1 MFWKFPGVVIFQGF
15 FGIWHFI
22 RYWAIT
28 CRECDIQWYLS
39 NNLCFIQ
46 KYSYLAKLLAKL
58 STHAHFGNRHFLAD
72 WEYNLSVGYEKSILW
87 CLLSIFGPLL
97 ATQFIRLLIFCG
109 KKNLK
114 KAFGI
119 CLPIF
124 WSQIKNSIGNMML
137 FILMLWEFHGT
148 ILKNIGVVIWVK
160 S

>member
-72 WEYNLSVGYEKSILW
+72 WEYNLSVGYEKSKLW

-124 WSQIKNSIGNMML
+124 LEPNQK
-137 FILMLWEFHGT
+137 FYR
-148 ILKNIGVVIWVK
+148 
-160 S
+160 